1 MAGNA
6 PRAPLA
12 VELDRRSGV
21 ALWRQIEE
29 ILAGEIAGGITA
41 PGGRLGTEQLLA
53 RRFGV
58 NRHTVRQA
66 IASLEQRGLV
76 QVERGSGTY
85 VREPLIDYTIGRRTR
100 FSEVLAR
107 QGQVAGG
114 ALLYAGAAPAE
125 APAARALGLEVGEP
139 VLILNILRKADAR
152 PIGIGAHHFPL
163 PRFSGLDRVYRTTGS
178 ITAALRRFGVLDYL
192 RASTRVSACAPSP
205 DDAAMLEQ
213 PEGCPVLVT
222 ESVNIDRD
230 GQPIEYGLSR
240 LASEWVQLVIES

>member
-1 MAGNA
+1 MVENESALRL
-6 PRAPLA
+6 P

-21 ALWRQIEE
+21 ALWRQIEQ
-29 ILAGEIAGGITA
+29 ILAGEIAEGGMA
-41 PGGRLGTEQLLA
+41 PGGRLATEQVLA

-107 QGQVAGG
+107 QSRIAGST
-114 ALLYAGAAPAE
+114 LLAAGAAPAE
-125 APAARALGLEVGEP
+125 ATAARALRLEVGEP
-139 VLILNILRKADAR
+139 VLVLKLLRRADDR
-152 PIGIGAHHFPL
+152 PVGLGAHHFPL
-163 PRFSGLDRVYRTTGS
+163 PRFSGLDRVYRATDS
-178 ITAALRRFGVLDYL
+178 ITAALSRFGVLDYL
-192 RASTRVSACAPSP
+192 RASTRVSACLPTP
-205 DDAAMLEQ
+205 EDAALLEQ
-213 PEGCPVLVT
+213 PANCPVLVT

-230 GQPIEYGLSR
+230 GRPIEYGLSR
-240 LASEWVQLVIES
+240 LASEWVHLVIES